1 MVYGGSWGVR
11 AFGLLW
17 LLGGLLLLVLVVVL
31 VVLAIRHLTR
41 MNPPSHGPW
50 SAPLAP
56 PPPNARPEPLDIL
69 RGAVRGPG
77 PSVADRA
84 RRRPAHVLRAPRAGA
99 RSGRPRGAE
108 QFGVGI
114 RETA

>member
-1 MVYGGSWGVR
+1 MMVYGTSWGGR

-17 LLGGLLLLVLVVVL
+17 LLGGLLFLVLVVVL
-31 VVLAIRHLTR
+31 VVLAVRYLTR

-69 RGAVRGPG
+69 RERFARG
-77 PSVADRA
+77 DIT
-84 RRRPAHVLRAPRAGA
+84 LD
-99 RSGRPRGAE
+99 E
-108 QFGVGI
+108 F
-114 RETA
+114 ETAKRALGYPSSPPLPPPPGLGTPPTG

>member
-1 MVYGGSWGVR
+1 MMVYGGSWGGR

-17 LLGGLLLLVLVVVL
+17 LLGGLLFLVLVVVL

-69 RGAVRGPG
+69 RERFARG
-77 PSVADRA
+77 DIT
-84 RRRPAHVLRAPRAGA
+84 LD
-99 RSGRPRGAE
+99 E
-108 QFGVGI
+108 F
-114 RETA
+114 ETAKRALGYPSSPPLPPHPARHHWAR

>member
-1 MVYGGSWGVR
+1 MMVYGGSWGGR

-17 LLGGLLLLVLVVVL
+17 LLGGLLFLVLVVVL

-41 MNPPSHGPW
+41 MNPPSQGPW

-69 RGAVRGPG
+69 RERFARG
-77 PSVADRA
+77 DMT
-84 RRRPAHVLRAPRAGA
+84 LD
-99 RSGRPRGAE
+99 E
-108 QFGVGI
+108 F
-114 RETA
+114 ETAKRALGYPSSLPPPGAGTPPTG